1 MKNWKLLF
9 SKSSLLWL
17 CVGLIA
23 GWFLSNLRLS
33 DSSFLRGNILRLD
46 KNNTYKFIDPILACD
61 TGTEELFP
69 EFKPIKNSL
78 QNYINDEIRN
88 GNVRDVSIYL
98 RSMKTGRWFVI
109 NGQEKYAPASLL
121 KTFIM
126 VAYYREFEENK
137 EVLDKEVIFHRNNDS
152 KKESSL
158 ETESDLIGGKYYS
171 IGSLIEQMIIYSDN
185 DAMNVLIDNFDD
197 KTIEAI
203 NSIFSDLNILKPST
217 QSEKDMDF
225 MSVDSYAM
233 IFRVLFGGTYLSR
246 ENSEK
251 ALSLLSRSQYRDGIT
266 AIISKDIAVAHKFG
280 VRTVAG
286 QEGTYH
292 ELHDCGIIYYPNHP
306 YLLCVMTRGDD
317 LSKLQKSIQ
326 DISRISHN
334 KLNSFF
340 LQLTK

>member
-1 MKNWKLLF
+1 MMDRKLIF
-9 SKSSLLWL
+9 SKNSLLWL
-17 CVGLIA
+17 FVGLIT
-23 GWFLSNLRLS
+23 GWFLSYLHLS

-61 TGTEELFP
+61 TGAEELFP
-69 EFKPIKNSL
+69 EFKPIKSSL
-78 QNYINDEIRN
+78 QNYINDEVRN

-98 RSMKTGRWFVI
+98 RSMKAGRWFVI

-121 KTFIM
+121 KIFIM
-126 VAYYREFEENK
+126 VAYYREFEEKK
-137 EVLDKEVIFHRNNDS
+137 EVLDKEVIFYRNNDS
-152 KKESSL
+152 EKESSF
-158 ETESDLIGGKYYS
+158 EMESDLIGGKYYS

-185 DAMNVLIDNFDD
+185 DAMNILIDNFDD

-217 QSEKDMDF
+217 SNEKDMDF

-251 ALSLLSRSQYRDGIT
+251 ALSLLSKSQYKEGI
-266 AIISKDIAVAHKFG
+266 AALISKDISVAHKFG

-292 ELHDCGIIYYPNHP
+292 ELHDCGIVYYPDHP

-326 DISRISHN
+326 DISKISYN